1 MPDQT
6 KNQESLFPSF
16 YYSEPTAL
24 EKEQSEI
31 PRFHITMPNYWS
43 DLSAQAWN
51 YTVMVNAADLLGKT
65 GDEEH
70 TKWSRFID
78 KAIPDG
84 MKKAQVS
91 DDFSTYNED
100 LLFDVGATALSMGI
114 DIIPIGLAGL
124 VSEGIGTV
132 GGLTYKIT
140 QAGALANRIV
150 NKLPKSI
157 KTLQKGFKAKGVGD
171 AVSNKVAKELYQTFS
186 KPEALIKSGNV
197 LGIYSGMHN
206 SVSQRLYE
214 RDSDGNL
221 MYGVYA
227 DDASW
232 NKAVDTAELTDAMV
246 GAWQAGFLFP
256 IGGAAG
262 KGIFGGIGSKFANK
276 YTSGTT
282 HRVLSKATNEAGDI
296 IGGGYAFTIPEHG
309 VLSDPEAFAH
319 SMGVVGALKGIHGT
333 ATYQVKKVNKIRDA
347 FNNKLSEKEQKKA
360 QELTEL
366 EIEQELKQSTL
377 YGEGGEVVKYD
388 GVTANNNVRYRAQ
401 QADGTLGKTQ
411 WMGAEKFFNK
421 YGINKGEGL
430 PGVQLQK
437 RILELASELGA
448 NTTKQ
453 RRELFYKNQK
463 PKIEKNSDGLDV
475 MPTQNKYNLLRTL
488 EAEKI
493 GRDVVK
499 SIQAEKAASPA
510 RLPIVGRLLD
520 FATID
525 IPQALQSTK
534 LPQFV
539 QATGK
544 IIEIISSP
552 EARLRN
558 KLFTDPFAIKMW
570 RDINALPSKIDAR
583 LGEIASKFGLHEYM
597 KNDKINW
604 DNITG
609 YLEGST
615 GGTLFDPV
623 SKAFRKTYDYV
634 GTKLREKGIISE
646 EIPIEQFYSPHYLK
660 PEVME
665 SLHKLQRDVG
675 NGRLPDG
682 NLIKAATENYKLNPA
697 EAKVVEKVF
706 KDWLKTADKGAK
718 KYVNWF
724 MKEYTKDGKVDW
736 NLGFKELSR
745 ELNLI
750 DSNPIYSFSKGRTTE
765 IKWDNK
771 RQRYDADIFI
781 TDARVNMQRYLQDA
795 ARALVENEVYGK
807 NNSRF
812 NKVLEQ
818 LEIEGKRSEI
828 NVLKDLE
835 STKVYHKFWDKMW
848 YEYGPAGKVG
858 WAANKVIEGLNNVGS
873 GFLVSLGM
881 TPVLNWTQP
890 FISYMLTQGYT
901 PAARN
906 FVEGFA
912 KRKENKE
919 FLEKAGVKSI
929 NEDSYYQL
937 IYGEFGGAK
946 RGFTAK
952 LANWL
957 SKRHLTTGF
966 MNWSNVPIFK
976 RLTLRG
982 STQAVHEGAA
992 LAGIKDIKNLMD
1004 IAETG
1009 RGFFERT
1016 LFSDKVKREMEAEMH
1031 GGTLPEGS
1039 IRIEKNK
1046 AIAREKLLEDYNI
1059 VFQPGVKL
1067 TRRQGAEG
1075 AMFFADKTQLKRNV
1089 ASESYYLS
1097 HPAFRANFR
1106 LKSFAIKQT
1115 KLMHDTVARHLEYG
1129 NVQPLIRLAIAGA
1142 VGKELLQFQNM
1153 LREVASGKEQLSP
1166 DDVDSLVDGLTRVGA
1181 MGWSL
1186 DLFAAEDRNR
1196 QFLFTVT
1203 PLYYSV
1209 GSDLMLDFSTFMQE
1223 GRLLTFEEQ
1232 MDAMPG
1238 RLAPYFGDPTKSFIR
1253 RFESYES
1260 EKGRLDYIMRM
1271 QRNELYN
1278 DWLRANKLQN
1288 QEDQIEAK
1296 DKIRKRIKD
1305 WDDAY
1310 GHISPMEVDG
1320 DMLVYVIKRLQREQR
1335 KEMKEEEEK
1344 KIRYRY

>member
-1 MPDQT
+1 MPPQT

-24 EKEQSEI
+24 EKEQAEI

-43 DLSAQAWN
+43 DMASQAWN
-51 YTVMVNAADLLGKT
+51 YSIMVNAADLMSRT
-65 GDEEH
+65 GEEEH
-70 TKWSRFID
+70 TKWSKFID
-78 KAIPDG
+78 KTIPDG

-100 LLFDVGATALSMGI
+100 LLFDVGAMALSMGI
-114 DIIPIGLAGL
+114 DIIPIGLAGV
-124 VSEGIGTV
+124 VSEGVGTV
-132 GGLTYKIT
+132 GGGLYKVS
-140 QAGALANRIV
+140 QVGALANRIV
-150 NKLPKSI
+150 NKLPKA
-157 KTLQKGFKAKGVGD
+157 LNRVQKGFKAKGVGD
-171 AVSNKVAKELYQTFS
+171 NVSNKVAKNLYQTFS

-206 SVSQRLYE
+206 TVSQRLYE
-214 RDSDGNL
+214 RDSDGKL
-221 MYGVYA
+221 MYGVYD

-232 NKAVDTAELTDAMV
+232 NKAVDTAELTDAMF
-246 GAWQAGFLFP
+246 GAWKAGVMFP

-262 KGIFGGIGSKFANK
+262 KGLIGGTGKKFANK

-282 HRVLSKATNEAGDI
+282 HRVLSKATNEAGEI

-309 VLSDPEAFAH
+309 LLPPAEAIVH
-319 SMGVVGALKGIHGT
+319 SMGVVGALKGMHGT
-333 ATYQVKKVNKIRDA
+333 ATYQVKKVNQIRNA
-347 FNNKLSEKEQKKA
+347 FNNKLSDKDLSKA
-360 QELTEL
+360 QELAEL
-366 EIEQELKQSTL
+366 EIEQKFKQSTL
-377 YGEGGEVVKYD
+377 YGEGGEVVKYN
-388 GVTANNNVRYRAQ
+388 GLTPKNFISYRKQ
-401 QADGTLGKTQ
+401 QADGTPGKNQ
-411 WMGAEKFFNK
+411 WMNAEKFFDT
-421 YGINKGEGL
+421 YGVNKGEGL
-430 PGVQLQK
+430 PGLQLQK

-453 RRELFYKNQK
+453 RRNLFYGNER
-463 PKIEKNSDGLDV
+463 PKIPKNSDGLDI
-475 MPTQNKYNLLRTL
+475 MPNQNKYNLLRTL

-493 GRDVVK
+493 GRDVVR

-534 LPQFV
+534 LPQIV
-539 QATGK
+539 QSAGK
-544 IIEIISSP
+544 IAEILSSP

-558 KLFTDPFAIKMW
+558 KLFTDHFAIKMW
-570 RDINALPSKIDAR
+570 RDINASPSKIDAR
-583 LGEIASKFGLHEYM
+583 LGELAKKFGVHDYM

-604 DNITG
+604 DKITG
-609 YLEGST
+609 MLEGST
-615 GGTLFDPV
+615 GGTLFDGT

-697 EAKVVEKVF
+697 EAKVVERQF
-706 KDWLKTADKGAK
+706 KQWSNKADKGAK

-724 MKEYTKDGKVDW
+724 MKEYTKDGKIDW
-736 NLGFKELSR
+736 NLGFRELSR
-745 ELNLI
+745 ELNLV

-765 IKWDNK
+765 VKWNDK
-771 RQRYDADIFI
+771 TQRYDADIFI

-795 ARALVENEVYGK
+795 ARALVEHEVYGK

-835 STKVYHKFWDKMW
+835 STKVYHKFWDKKFAEGTIGQAQ
-848 YEYGPAGKVG
+848 YAG
-858 WAANKVIEGLNNVGS
+858 NRLIEGINNVGS
-873 GFLVSLGM
+873 GLLVSLGM
-881 TPVLNWTQP
+881 TPILNWTQP

-906 FVEGFA
+906 FVEGFV

-919 FLEKAGVKSI
+919 FLERAGLKSI
-929 NEDSYYQL
+929 NEDNYFQL
-937 IYGEFGGAK
+937 VYGEFAGSRRGA
-946 RGFTAK
+946 TAK

-957 SKRHLTTGF
+957 SKRHLMTGF
-966 MNWSNVPIFK
+966 MDWSNVPVFR
-976 RLTLRG
+976 RLTMRG

-992 LAGIKDIKNLMD
+992 LAGIKDIKRLWD
-1004 IAETG
+1004 TAENGT
-1009 RGFFERT
+1009 GFFERA
-1016 LFSDKVKREMEAEMH
+1016 LFSDKIKRETEAEMH
-1031 GGTLPEGS
+1031 GGTLPEGP
-1039 IRIEKNK
+1039 IRTEKRK
-1046 AIAREKLLEDYNI
+1046 ALAREKLLEDYNI

-1075 AMFFADKTQLKRNV
+1075 AIFFADKTQLKRNP
-1089 ASESYYLS
+1089 ASEAYYMS
-1097 HPAFRANFR
+1097 HPSFRALFR
-1106 LKSFAIKQT
+1106 LKSFTIKQT

-1129 NVQPLIRLAIAGA
+1129 NVMPLIRLAIAGS

-1153 LREVASGKEQLSP
+1153 LKEVASGKEQLSP

-1196 QFLFTVT
+1196 QFMFTVT
-1203 PLYYSV
+1203 PLFYSI

-1232 MDAMPG
+1232 MDALPG
-1238 RLAPYFGDPTKSFIR
+1238 KLAPYFGDPTKSFIR

-1278 DWLRANKLQN
+1278 DWSRANKLQN
-1288 QEDQIEAK
+1288 PEDQREAK
-1296 DKIRKRIKD
+1296 EKIRKRIKD

-1320 DMLVYVIKRLQREQR
+1320 DMLVYVIKRLQREKR

-1344 KIRYRY
+1344 NRRFRY